1 MEDLEKLRFNIRH
14 STAHIMAEAVMK
26 LFPGTMIGIGPP
38 TSDGFYYDFDCPHQI
53 TKEDFKKIESEM
65 KKIIKSKRKF
75 SGTIATREE
84 ASKIFSNQPYKLEI
98 IKSIPKDEE
107 VSIWS
112 HESWEDICRGD
123 HVEHTGNIKAFKLL
137 DVAGAYWRGD
147 EKNKMLQRV
156 YGTAWESKEEQKKH
170 LEKLELASKR
180 DHRKLGSSLDLFYFD
195 EFSPAMPFFLP
206 KGTFVM
212 NQLTAY
218 MREKYDK
225 YKYEEV
231 ITPQIFSSKLWDLSG
246 HSSHFRDNMFFTE
259 NEDNKMGIKPMN
271 CPSHYLLYRSKL
283 HSYKD
288 LPIRYA
294 DFGRLHRNERSGV
307 SHGLTRVKSFSQ
319 DDSHIFC
326 MKEQIESEI
335 LKFLNFLEE
344 VYEDFNFSKPTYYL
358 SLRPENRTG
367 DDDMWDYSESIM
379 KNILESSNMDF
390 SVQAG
395 EGAFYGPKI
404 DVTVPDALGREWQL
418 GTVQLDFFASGK
430 FGLNYINKDGD
441 KEDVV
446 LIHRAI
452 FGSLERFFGI
462 LIEHFGG
469 AFPLWLAPEQYTI
482 IPISEDHFEE
492 CEIIEKNIS
501 LIGLRGK
508 VDLSN
513 DRFNNKIRK
522 AQKMKIPLMII
533 IGDKEVENS
542 SLTIRLRNGENLND
556 VKIKTLEKILKTNQK
571 INDDEGIKLAFIK
584 AEEKNEWRWNKNP

>member
-14 STAHIMAEAVMK
+14 STAHIMAEAVMN

-38 TSDGFYYDFDCPHQI
+38 TNDGFYYDFDCPHQI

-65 KKIIKSKRKF
+65 KKIIKSKNKF
-75 SGTIATREE
+75 SGSVASREE
-84 ASKIFSNQPYKLEI
+84 AAKLFSNQPYKLEI
-98 IKSIPKDEE
+98 INSIPKNEE
-107 VSIWS
+107 VTIWS

-212 NQLTAY
+212 NQLTSY
-218 MREKYDK
+218 MRNKYDK
-225 YKYEEV
+225 YGYEEV

-246 HSSHFRDNMFFTE
+246 HSSHFKDNMFFTE

-288 LPIRYA
+288 LPVRYA

-335 LKFLNFLEE
+335 LNFLKFLEE
-344 VYEDFNFSKPTYYL
+344 VYEDFGFSKPTYYL

-367 DDDMWDYSESIM
+367 DDEMWDYSESIM
-379 KNILESSNMDF
+379 KNILESSKMDF
-390 SVQAG
+390 SIQAG

-404 DVTVPDALGREWQL
+404 DITVPDALGREWQL

-430 FGLNYINKDGD
+430 FGLNYINKDGE
-441 KEDVV
+441 KEEVV

-492 CEIIEKNIS
+492 CKIIDKS
-501 LIGLRGK
+501 LSSIGLTGK
-508 VDLSN
+508 VDLST

-542 SLTIRLRNGENLND
+542 LLTIRLRNGENLND
-556 VKIKTLEKILKTNQK
+556 VKIKTLEKIFKTNIK
-571 INDDEGIKLAFIK
+571 INDDEGIKQAFIK
-584 AEEKNEWRWNKNP
+584 AEGKNE

>member
-14 STAHIMAEAVMK
+14 SAAHIMAEAVMK

-75 SGTIATREE
+75 SGTISTRDE
-84 ASKIFSNQPYKLEI
+84 ASKLFSSQPYKLEI
-98 IKSIPKDEE
+98 INNIPKDEE
-107 VSIWS
+107 VTIWS
-112 HESWEDICRGD
+112 HESWEDICRGE

-170 LEKLELASKR
+170 LDKLELASKR
-180 DHRKLGSSLDLFYFD
+180 DHRKLGTSLDLFYFD

-206 KGTFVM
+206 KGTFIM
-212 NQLTAY
+212 NQLTTY
-218 MREKYDK
+218 MRDK
-225 YKYEEV
+225 YNKYGYEEV

-246 HSSHFRDNMFFTE
+246 HSSHFKENMFFTE

-271 CPSHYLLYRSKL
+271 CPSHYLLYRSRL

-288 LPIRYA
+288 LPVRYA

-335 LKFLNFLEE
+335 FKFLNFLEE
-344 VYEDFNFSKPTYYL
+344 VYEDFGFKKPTYYL

-367 DDDMWDYSESIM
+367 DDEMWDYSESVM
-379 KNILESSNMDF
+379 KNILENSNMDF
-390 SVQAG
+390 SIQHG

-404 DVTVPDALGREWQL
+404 DITVPDALGREWQL

-430 FGLNYINKDGD
+430 FGLNYINQDGE

-469 AFPLWLAPEQYTI
+469 SFPLWLAPEQYTV
-482 IPISEDHFEE
+482 IPISENHFEN
-492 CEIIEKNIS
+492 CKIIHKNLS
-501 LIGLRGK
+501 LLGLRGK
-508 VDLSN
+508 VDLSS

-533 IGDKEVENS
+533 IGDKEIENS

-556 VKIKTLEKILKTNQK
+556 VKIKTLEKISKTNKK
-571 INDDEGIKLAFIK
+571 INDDEAVKLAFIR
-584 AEEKNEWRWNKNP
+584 AEEKNE

>member
-14 STAHIMAEAVMK
+14 STAHIMAEAVMN

-53 TKEDFKKIESEM
+53 TKEDFKNIESEM

-75 SGTIATREE
+75 SGAIASRDE
-84 ASKIFSNQPYKLEI
+84 ASKLFSNQPYKLEI

-107 VSIWS
+107 VTIWS

-170 LEKLELASKR
+170 LDKLELASKR
-180 DHRKLGSSLDLFYFD
+180 DHRKLGTSLDLFYFD

-212 NQLTAY
+212 NQLTTY
-218 MREKYDK
+218 MRDK
-225 YKYEEV
+225 YNQYGYEEV

-246 HSSHFRDNMFFTE
+246 HSSHFKDNMFFTE

-271 CPSHYLLYRSKL
+271 CPSHYLLYRSRL

-326 MKEQIESEI
+326 TKEQIESEI
-335 LKFLNFLEE
+335 LKFLEFLEE
-344 VYEDFNFSKPTYYL
+344 VYEDFAFKKPTYYL

-367 DDDMWDYSESIM
+367 DDEMWDYSESIM
-379 KNILESSNMDF
+379 KNILENSNMDF

-404 DVTVPDALGREWQL
+404 DITVPDALGREWQL

-430 FGLNYINKDGD
+430 FGLNYINQDGE

-469 AFPLWLAPEQYTI
+469 SFPLWLAPEQYTV
-482 IPISEDHFEE
+482 IPISEDHFED
-492 CEIIEKNIS
+492 CKIIGKS
-501 LIGLRGK
+501 LSLMGLRGK
-508 VDLSN
+508 VDLSS

-522 AQKMKIPLMII
+522 AQKMKIPLMLSLIHI
-533 IGDKEVENS
+533 SDENS

-556 VKIKTLEKILKTNQK
+556 VKIKTLEKISKTILK
-571 INDDEGIKLAFIK
+571 INDDEGIKLAFIGS
-584 AEEKNEWRWNKNP
+584 EGQNE

>member
-1 MEDLEKLRFNIRH
+1 
-14 STAHIMAEAVMK
+14 
-26 LFPGTMIGIGPP
+26 
-38 TSDGFYYDFDCPHQI
+38 
-53 TKEDFKKIESEM
+53 
-65 KKIIKSKRKF
+65 
-75 SGTIATREE
+75 
-84 ASKIFSNQPYKLEI
+84 
-98 IKSIPKDEE
+98 
-107 VSIWS
+107 
-112 HESWEDICRGD
+112 
-123 HVEHTGNIKAFKLL
+123 
-137 DVAGAYWRGD
+137 
-147 EKNKMLQRV
+147 
-156 YGTAWESKEEQKKH
+156 
-170 LEKLELASKR
+170 
-180 DHRKLGSSLDLFYFD
+180 
-195 EFSPAMPFFLP
+195 
-206 KGTFVM
+206 
-212 NQLTAY
+212 

-556 VKIKTLEKILKTNQK
+556 VKIRTLEKILKTNQK